1 MNPKPTS
8 QENQKPQ
15 IFKLRNVKAP
25 TNLQIKNENPRI
37 FKSINPKPTNHLP
50 KNSPP
55 VTDKACERG
64 EREQSVTEKRVK
76 ERERDRRK
84 THPPSVAI
92 AVVASG
98 SYWLGS

>member
-25 TNLQIKNENPRI
+25 TNLQIKNETPRI

-55 VTDKACERG
+55 VTDKERG
-64 EREQSVTEKRVK
+64 EREQPITEEREK
-76 ERERDRRK
+76 EREMRK
-84 THPPSVAI
+84 THIPSVAI
-92 AVVASG
+92 AVIASG
-98 SYWLGS
+98 SY